1 MERFRR
7 SMKAFH
13 FNHGLKSP
21 QIQNLAINAHIA
33 IIPLNIA
40 FNRLASF
47 AHIATTKRIDPLN
60 ARLRRAMNDL
70 LKIPCVLMR
79 GGTSRGPFFLA
90 SDLPRDPRQRD
101 AALLSIM
108 GSGHPLQIDGIGGG
122 NPVTSKVAI
131 IGPATVE
138 GADIDYLFAQ
148 VRTDR
153 QYVDYSPNCGN
164 MLAAVGPFAIE
175 AGLVA
180 AHRHDTVVRIHNV
193 NTGKLIEAK
202 VPTRGSEVIY
212 LGDASID
219 GVPGLAAPIA
229 LTFVDAAGAKTGR
242 LLPTGNPLDTID
254 GVDVTA
260 IDCAIPMVL
269 MRATD
274 LGVSGYEDPQTL
286 SGNRDLVERM
296 SRIRIQAGRWMGMG
310 EVKDMVIP
318 KPVLVA
324 PARNGG
330 TLSVRY
336 FMPDE
341 CHPALATTGAV
352 GIARA
357 AVTEGSVAFELA
369 GSPSVP
375 SQIRLEHPA
384 GRLDVQLEVRDG
396 AITAGLVRTARRLF
410 EGFAFAKPVAAI
422 NDAA

>member
-1 MERFRR
+1 
-7 SMKAFH
+7 
-13 FNHGLKSP
+13 
-21 QIQNLAINAHIA
+21 
-33 IIPLNIA
+33 
-40 FNRLASF
+40 
-47 AHIATTKRIDPLN
+47 
-60 ARLRRAMNDL
+60 MNDL
-70 LKIPCVLMR
+70 QKIPCVMMR

-90 SDLPRDPRQRD
+90 SDLPSDQAQKD

-131 IGPATVE
+131 IGPSNVK

-175 AGLVA
+175 AGLVSGQGK
-180 AHRHDTVVRIHNV
+180 DTLVRIHNV

-202 VPTRGSEVIY
+202 VPTDGDEVIY
-212 LGDASID
+212 LGNASID

-229 LTFVDAAGAKTGR
+229 LTFMDASGAKTGK
-242 LLPTGNPLDTID
+242 LLPTGQPVDVID
-254 GVDVTA
+254 GIDVTA
-260 IDCAIPMVL
+260 IDCAMPMVL
-269 MRATD
+269 MRAAD
-274 LGVSGYEDPQTL
+274 LGLTGYEEPAAL
-286 SGNRDLVERM
+286 SKNRELIDRLK
-296 SRIRIQAGRWMGMG
+296 RIRVEAGALMGMG
-310 EVKDMVIP
+310 DVSDMVIP
-318 KPVLVA
+318 KPVIIS

-352 GIARA
+352 GIATA
-357 AVTEGSVAFELA
+357 AVTEGTVVYEQA
-369 GSPSVP
+369 GRPTVP
-375 SQIRLEHPA
+375 AQIQIEHPA
-384 GRLDVQLEVRDG
+384 GRLDVQLEMRNG

-410 EGFAFAKPVAAI
+410 EGYAFAKPAEATQ
-422 NDAA
+422 NPA